1 MKFSYLTLIIG
12 SSILFNSCMNPKLNY
27 PDAKREN
34 VVDTLHGVAIADP
47 YRWLE
52 NPDDSATV
60 AWVTAENTITRAY
73 LDSIPDRAKIQ
84 SRLTDLWNYPKY
96 SAPAKKGNTYFF
108 SKNDGLQN
116 QAVLYWQD
124 GPEGEPKVLI
134 DPNTLSA
141 DGTVALTL
149 TTVSEDGS
157 LLAYG
162 LSGSGSDRQDV
173 KIRKVKEGTDLNETI
188 KWCKFTSIAWLP
200 DGSGFY
206 YNRFPEPGTVKK
218 EDENHFNK
226 VYFHK
231 IGTQQSQ
238 DKLIY
243 EEPSNPDHGFSPLV
257 TEDGRYLL
265 IYVWQGTDP
274 RNRIYYMDLKGGNKL
289 VKLLDAGDATW
300 SPVHNEGTVF
310 YFFTNLDAPKGKL
323 ISIDISNPGSDKWK
337 TIIPEQPEVL
347 DFVTVVNR
355 QFVAGYM
362 KDAHHELRVYSSGGE
377 FIKEIPLPAVGTVGI
392 SSSKS
397 TDTDMFVTFT
407 SFVYPPTI
415 FRYDFT
421 TGDLKLFR
429 RPEVKFIPE
438 DYETRQVFY
447 TSKDGTRV
455 PMFIVFKKG
464 LKLDGTAPALL
475 YGYGG
480 FNVNMTPGFSL
491 SRLIWMEAGGIYA
504 MANLRGGGEYGEEW
518 HQAGMLGK
526 KQNVFD
532 DLHAA
537 AEYLAKEKYTSAEK
551 LAING
556 GSNGGLLVA
565 AAMTQR
571 PELYGAVV
579 CQVPVIDM
587 LRYHKFTVGSYWIPE
602 YGNAEADSTQ
612 FKFMLA
618 YSPLHNIREG
628 VNYPP
633 TLITSADTDD
643 RVVPAHA
650 KKFAA
655 TLQHTYK
662 GKNPILIR
670 IETKAGHGAGKPT
683 SKVID
688 EAADIYSFLF
698 KQFGMK
704 M

>member
-12 SSILFNSCMNPKLNY
+12 TSILFNSCMNPKINY

-34 VVDTLHGVAIADP
+34 VVDTLHGVAISDP

-84 SRLTDLWNYPKY
+84 SRLTELWNYPKY
-96 SAPAKKGNTYFF
+96 SAPAKKGTNYFF

-116 QAVLYWQD
+116 QSVLYWQE

-157 LLAYG
+157 MLAYG

-173 KIRKVKEGTDLNETI
+173 KIRRVKDGVDLNETI

-218 EDENHFNK
+218 EDENRFNK

-231 IGTQQSQ
+231 IGTQQNQ

-243 EEPSNPDHGFSPLV
+243 EEPSNPDRGFSPMV

-274 RNRIYYMDLKGGNKL
+274 RNRVYYFDLKTG
-289 VKLLDAGDATW
+289 VPITKLLDAGDATW
-300 SPVHNEGTVF
+300 SPVHNEGTTF

-323 ISIDISNPGSDKWK
+323 ISIDISNPAPDQWK

-362 KDAHHELRVYSSGGE
+362 KDAHHELKVYSAGGE

-421 TGDLKLFR
+421 TGNLKLFR
-429 RPEVKFIPE
+429 RPEVKFASE
-438 DYETRQVFY
+438 DFETRQVFY
-447 TSKDGTRV
+447 NSKDGTRV

-464 LKLDGTAPALL
+464 IKLDGTAPTLL

-491 SRLIWMEAGGIYA
+491 SRLIWMEAGGIFA
-504 MANLRGGGEYGEEW
+504 MANLRGGGEYGEDW
-518 HQAGMLGK
+518 HQAGMLEK

-537 AEYLAKEKYTSAEK
+537 AEFLAKEKYTSADK

-612 FKFMLA
+612 FKFMHA